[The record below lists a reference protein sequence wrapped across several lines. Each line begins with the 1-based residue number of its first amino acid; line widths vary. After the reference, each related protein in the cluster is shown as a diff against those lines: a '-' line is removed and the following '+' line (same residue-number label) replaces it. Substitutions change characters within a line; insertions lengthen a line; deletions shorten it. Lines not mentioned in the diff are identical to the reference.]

1 MTSNVGEKKK
11 KTSFKYSIFV
21 RSIFKNVLGGIRD
34 EKFPLIALETLCFV
48 SLSDQVNAEMRCKCQ
63 ISFSP

>member
-11 KTSFKYSIFV
+11 RLPSNILSLYFPY
-21 RSIFKNVLGGIRD
+21 FKNVLGGIRD